1 MAINKETGLTDKQ
14 ERFCQEYII
23 DFNGTQAAIRA
34 GYSEAT
40 ARSTASE
47 YLAKPNIQKRLG
59 EIKKA
64 LSEKTELNHVWVL
77 NRFKEISDR
86 SMTAIPVMIFNP
98 DTQQY
103 EESGEYKYDS
113 AGANKATENIGRI
126 IGAYEKDN
134 SQKVV
139 QPPVIN
145 VLPPSK

>member
-1 MAINKETGLTDKQ
+1 MSINKETGLTDKQ

-64 LSEKTELNHVWVL
+64 LSEKTELNQVWVL